1 MADVSV
7 DSATFN
13 KLASSLRDQ
22 SVALSKLTTQLGQD
36 NKREFLQD
44 SKPVTIEGV
53 KSGGRMLPFDTA
65 IANAV
70 ARTQT
75 PTVIKEEK
83 EEKSSLL
90 GTLLKGVL
98 AVGTG
103 FIIFKAIMSSP
114 YLKKKF
120 EELKKRVSDFFVGDN
135 GILTKVYNYLF
146 ADGTGEDA
154 GIIRKFV
161 RNLRD
166 MFPEGSFLD
175 KAANVLANVL
185 QSSGEFLEGIPFWG
199 VAIENFLSEIRT
211 TIEGKIDE
219 TVELGKTKIKDIIE
233 YINKTIMDS
242 EIYKNLM
249 SIIDPIKEG
258 TITNVLFE
266 NINKQVQALHD
277 DAKKKIESLRGI
289 SDTAIDNLYKS
300 IDAKVKA
307 LTEGYINPALDKVDK
322 IIDKVNTLK
331 NSLTGGG
338 TGLSKI
344 IGGGVLA
351 TINKIISNITS
362 AVNKI
367 DKTIG
372 NLPAINTALTGIVT
386 QVDTLIKKL
395 DGSTT
400 MRAIVKL
407 GTYDPAVTMALAKK
421 AMGVTAGDVK
431 ATRGGVMDE
440 ALMQGKLKLDKA
452 KQEKLLQALTGPASL
467 KTTIETLG
475 TKIDSFSDN
484 LGRKMDTLS
493 DSIINM
499 PRMAPAGGAPLPP
512 NEGRETRNGRREIE

>member
-114 YLKKKF
+114 YLKEKF
-120 EELKKRVSDFFVGDN
+120 NELKKRVSDFFVGDN

-211 TIEGKIDE
+211 TIEGKIDQ
-219 TVELGKTKIKDIIE
+219 TVEFGKTKIRDIIE

-249 SIIDPIKEG
+249 AVIDPIKDG
-258 TITNVLFE
+258 TIVDVLFE
-266 NINKQVQALHD
+266 NIN
-277 DAKKKIESLRGI
+277 AKVE
-289 SDTAIDNLYKS
+289 ALYKTIQTKS
-300 IDAKVKA
+300 KT
-307 LTEGYINPALDKVDK
+307 LTNDFINPVLDKADK
-322 IIDKVNTLK
+322 IIDKVISLK

-338 TGLSKI
+338 SGLSKI

-362 AVNKI
+362 AVDKI

-395 DGSTT
+395 DGSST

-407 GTYDPAVTMALAKK
+407 GTYDPAVTLALAKK

>member
-114 YLKKKF
+114 YLKEKF
-120 EELKKRVSDFFVGDN
+120 NELKKRVSDFFVGDN

-166 MFPEGSFLD
+166 MFPEGSFLH

-211 TIEGKIDE
+211 TIEGKINE
-219 TVELGKTKIKDIIE
+219 TVEFGKTKIRDIIQ
-233 YINKTIMDS
+233 YINETIMDS

-258 TITNVLFE
+258 TIANVLFE

-289 SDTAIDNLYKS
+289 SDTAIDELYKS
-300 IDAKVKA
+300 IDTKVKA
-307 LTEGYINPALDKVDK
+307 LTEDYITPALDKVDK
-322 IIDKVNTLK
+322 IIDKVISLK
-331 NSLTGGG
+331 NSLTEK
-338 TGLSKI
+338 TLL
-344 IGGGVLA
+344 GVGPSPLDVL
-351 TINKIISNITS
+351 NKMVSNITT
-362 AVNKI
+362 AAAKIEKITMDMPAMQTALAATVNQVNALITKI
-367 DKTIG
+367 D
-372 NLPAINTALTGIVT
+372 
-386 QVDTLIKKL
+386 
-395 DGSTT
+395 GSPT

-407 GTYDPAVTMALAKK
+407 GTYDPAVTLALAKK
-421 AMGVTAGDVK
+421 SMGVTAGDVK

-467 KTTIETLG
+467 KTTIETLDTSINNLG
-475 TKIDSFSDN
+475 EKIDDLIDN
-484 LGRKMDTLS
+484 LSTENISNPNNTTAFINNMESLPGGGIGDGGRSAMR
-493 DSIINM
+493 I
-499 PRMAPAGGAPLPP
+499 
-512 NEGRETRNGRREIE
+512 

>member
-114 YLKKKF
+114 YLKEKF
-120 EELKKRVSDFFVGDN
+120 NELKKRVSDFFVGDN

-166 MFPEGSFLD
+166 MFPEGSFLH

-211 TIEGKIDE
+211 TIEGKIDQ
-219 TVELGKTKIKDIIE
+219 TVEFGKTKIRDIIE

-249 SIIDPIKEG
+249 AVIDPIKDG
-258 TITNVLFE
+258 TIVDVLFE
-266 NINKQVQALHD
+266 NIN
-277 DAKKKIESLRGI
+277 AKVE
-289 SDTAIDNLYKS
+289 ALYKTIQTKS
-300 IDAKVKA
+300 KT
-307 LTEGYINPALDKVDK
+307 LTNDFINPVLDKADK
-322 IIDKVNTLK
+322 IIDKVISLK

-338 TGLSKI
+338 SGLSKI

-362 AVNKI
+362 AVDKI

-395 DGSTT
+395 DGSST

-407 GTYDPAVTMALAKK
+407 GTYDPAVTLALAKK